1 MVGQTGRI
9 AKFCSIAPLA
19 FVVITGLGPPSWQ
32 LRTSLGWEIDHLV
45 GYFAITLLVLL
56 AWPRPFVVGGSLMVF
71 AMLLETLQGL
81 TPNRSPNLMAAVYGV
96 VGVLVTALVVELF
109 IRIRRRGC

>member
-1 MVGQTGRI
+1 
-9 AKFCSIAPLA
+9 
-19 FVVITGLGPPSWQ
+19 
-32 LRTSLGWEIDHLV
+32 
-45 GYFAITLLVLL
+45 
-56 AWPRPFVVGGSLMVF
+56 MVF